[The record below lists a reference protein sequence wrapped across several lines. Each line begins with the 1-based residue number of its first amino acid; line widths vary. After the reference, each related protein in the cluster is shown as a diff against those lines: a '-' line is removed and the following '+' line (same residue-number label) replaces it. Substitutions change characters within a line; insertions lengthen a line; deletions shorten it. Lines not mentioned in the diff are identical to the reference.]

1 MKKKLFVLFLLSLGI
16 VVALG
21 LVVFLYSPSNNEGFV
36 TQYELEGQDTFQLNA
51 EGSSFKI
58 FTWDKDYVELR
69 GSKLFSDVHKTHP
82 YSFSYE
88 NQELT
93 ITRPQKK
100 RILTFTL
107 TRWVTTNTLPRYEKG
122 SPEQVINFVD
132 FILFVPEGINVQ
144 YRGENVSQINSSSRE
159 SHSIS

>member
-1 MKKKLFVLFLLSLGI
+1 MRKKLLGLCLLSIGI
-16 VVALG
+16 VAALG
-21 LVVFLYSPSNNEGFV
+21 LVVFLHSPSNNEGFV
-36 TQYELEGQDTFQLNA
+36 AQYELEGQDTFQLNA

-69 GSKLFSDVHKTHP
+69 GSKLFSAIHKTHP

-107 TRWVTTNTLPRYEKG
+107 TRWITTNTLPRYINA
-122 SPEQVINFVD
+122 SPEQEIHLLD
-132 FILFVPEGINVQ
+132 FILFVPEGLNIQGPNINLP
-144 YRGENVSQINSSSRE
+144 YTGER
-159 SHSIS
+159 